1 MLVAAHAAA
10 KLVQIGQPVA
20 VGLVDEDRVG
30 VGDVQPALDDRRGQQ
45 QVEAAVDEVEHHLF
59 QVVLGHLAVG
69 DGQAGLGHDLPQP
82 PGEDLDVLDAV
93 VDEED
98 LPAAV
103 QFPQHGVADQLGVE
117 ARHAGFDRQAVLRRR
132 LQVRDVAQAQQAH
145 VQRPR
150 DGRGGHRQH
159 VDDLPQ
165 RLQPLLHL
173 DAEPLLLVDNH
184 QPQVVEPHV
193 RLGQPVRADDDVDRA
208 FGQPAG

>member
-1 MLVAAHAAA
+1 MKIVLALGMSSPLSTIVVASSRS
-10 KLVQIGQPVA
+10 K
-20 VGLVDEDRVG
+20 
-30 VGDVQPALDDRRGQQ
+30 RRSMKSSITCSSSFSGIWPW
-45 QVEAAVDEVEHHLF
+45 A
-59 QVVLGHLAVG
+59 
-69 DGQAGLGHDLPQP
+69 DGERGLGHDLPQP
-82 PGEDLDVLDAV
+82 PGDDLDVLDAV

-103 QFPQHGVADQLGVE
+103 QLAQHGVADQLGVE
-117 ARHAGFDRQAVLRRR
+117 AGDAGLDGQAVLGRR

-150 DGRGGHRQH
+150 DGRGRHRQH

-173 DAEPLLLVDNH
+173 DAEPLLLVDDH

-193 RLGQPVRADDDVDRA
+193 GLRQPVRADDDVDRA
-208 FGQPAG
+208 FGQPAR